1 MWLPLVCPTPGT
13 WPTTQACALTGN
25 QIGDPLVC
33 RPVLNPLSYTS
44 QGQAPLSRSCTFKI
58 PSKLSPRRTEH
69 TVPSLRKGQTLSCP
83 LLALTCRSF
92 RQANK
97 RPQHSIA
104 SPPVDPCY
112 TSPGCGKWP
121 VPVSLLPWGFPVS
134 VIPLEH
140 SPRVGEVQSPSL
152 EEAYLCF
159 VTQTNRT
166 LRGQGTPRVP
176 IL

>member
-44 QGQAPLSRSCTFKI
+44 QGQAPLSGSCTFKI

-92 RQANK
+92 H
-97 RPQHSIA
+97 RPINALNTQLLHPRWTHVTRPRAAGNGLSLSPCYHGA
-104 SPPVDPCY
+104 SPFQSSPWSTAQGSVRCNHQALRKP
-112 TSPGCGKWP
+112 TS
-121 VPVSLLPWGFPVS
+121 VLL
-134 VIPLEH
+134 
-140 SPRVGEVQSPSL
+140 
-152 EEAYLCF
+152 
-159 VTQTNRT
+159 
-166 LRGQGTPRVP
+166 LRLTG
-176 IL
+176 L